1 MGYDEWMERR
11 SLERRIGSEMVRNV
25 YRRGNIPGKN
35 KNRCLFPS
43 PSTTRRST
51 HAHARAYIV
60 EPFFRKQRQKLT
72 VHSAASRRLFDY
84 YIRRWV
90 NASRKSHNSLR
101 NAIYGNGVRYTRP
114 RHAVQ
119 GKCSCINHGSV
130 NHTVYGIQWEIPI
143 QFIFPSVQA

>member
-1 MGYDEWMERR
+1 MDGTPFSRKKDRQRNGAKCLYAWKYPWKEQK
-11 SLERRIGSEMVRNV
+11 SLSISLPLHDSS
-25 YRRGNIPGKN
+25 I
-35 KNRCLFPS
+35 
-43 PSTTRRST
+43 